1 MLLTGD
7 MSADGEKK
15 LIALES
21 EDAQNAGQIWD
32 RWRAGHAGSKWN
44 PDIKSCASWLRIFQQ
59 RSFPWL
65 DASGLCR
72 DLLRRK
78 NRYGHPHPD
87 ALKRLSDCGS
97 EILQTKESGAII
109 WKTDGHHITWKS

>member
-32 RWRAGHAGSKWN
+32 RWRAAMPEANEIRILKVAHHGSGYSSSEAFLGW
-44 PDIKSCASWLRIFQQ
+44 
-59 RSFPWL
+59 

-78 NRYGHPHPD
+78 NSYGIRMQMH
-87 ALKRLSDCGS
+87 
-97 EILQTKESGAII
+97 
-109 WKTDGHHITWKS
+109 

>member
-32 RWRAGHAGSKWN
+32 RWRAAMPEANEIRILKVAHHGSGYSSSEAFLGWMH
-44 PDIKSCASWLRIFQQ
+44 PDYAVISC
-59 RSFPWL
+59 
-65 DASGLCR
+65 GE
-72 DLLRRK
+72 K

-97 EILQTKESGAII
+97 EIRRQKKAALSSGKQTGTI
-109 WKTDGHHITWKS
+109 